1 MAARGE
7 PAMAANGENEMAV
20 DNPAS
25 QERLASGGKT
35 LDALER
41 LP

>member
-20 DNPAS
+20 DTYWAARWAS
-25 QERLASGGKT
+25 ATRC
-35 LDALER
+35 R
-41 LP
+41 